1 MPNSRIYYASQTA
14 QVRPQTAT
22 PTSSSDIFNG
32 WYQPLGL
39 QSVSMTTNFALEPA
53 FQLGTVELYDNVE
66 SIPEVEVT
74 LNRVID
80 TTAPLYLMC
89 MGGKDGVDGAENKQL
104 VSLANNRVNFRL
116 GVYESANQFIS
127 NVASQYVVCSGMYL
141 SNFNYT
147 IPIEGNATEEV
158 TLVGNHKIWN
168 TGAFLGDSSFNVSN
182 IFNPSTTVGAITPT
196 TASGILRKQYVD
208 IISSTLPIGPS
219 GIRQPGGNKMPHFQ
233 NITISAS
240 LGRESINQL
249 GRFAPY
255 CRYTNFPIEV
265 TSEFEVMSTDGDGVD
280 ADDFLNQSFC
290 NGPKSNLK
298 QHPIK
303 IVICD
308 GDSTTASNSMALDLG
323 NKNTLTSINQTGG
336 DTGGGNV
343 MVTYSF
349 RNFNNFTIQASGT
362 YKDGL
367 KIASGSLSMQSL
379 PESNPV
385 VPVTQSTS
393 YNYLDTDQIN
403 NSGD

>member
-14 QVRPQTAT
+14 QLRPQIAT
-22 PTSSSDIFNG
+22 PTQHSDIFDG

-89 MGGKDGVDGAENKQL
+89 MGGKNGVDGAENKQL

-116 GVYESANQFIS
+116 GIYESANQFVS
-127 NVASQYVVCSGMYL
+127 NTASQYVVCSGMYL
-141 SNFNYT
+141 SSFNYT

-168 TGAFLGDSSFNVSN
+168 TGSFLGDSNFSVGN
-182 IFNPSTTVGAITPT
+182 IFNPSTIVGAITPT

-208 IISSTLPIGPS
+208 IVSSTLPIGPS
-219 GIRQPGGNKMPHFQ
+219 GIRQPGGDKLPHFQ

-280 ADDFLNQSFC
+280 ADDFLGQSFC

-298 QHPIK
+298 QHPIRV
-303 IVICD
+303 VICD
-308 GDSTTASNSMALDLG
+308 GDYTTASNSMALDLG

-367 KIASGSLSMQSL
+367 KIDNGTLSMQSL
-379 PESNPV
+379 PESAPV
-385 VPVTQSTS
+385 APAVS
-393 YNYLDTDQIN
+393 YNYFDNTDQ
-403 NSGD
+403 

>member
-22 PTSSSDIFNG
+22 PASSSDIYSG

-89 MGGKDGVDGAENKQL
+89 MGGKDGVDGAKDKPI

-116 GVYESANQFIS
+116 GIYESANQFIS
-127 NVASQYVVCSGMYL
+127 STASQYVVCSGMYL
-141 SNFNYT
+141 SSFNYT

-168 TGAFLGDSSFNVSN
+168 TGSFLGDSSFNVGN
-182 IFNPSTTVGAITPT
+182 IFNPSTTVGSITPT

-208 IISSTLPIGPS
+208 ITNSSLPIGPS
-219 GIRQPGGNKMPHFQ
+219 GIRQPGGDKMPHFQ

-255 CRYTNFPIEV
+255 CRYTNFPIEI

-280 ADDFLNQSFC
+280 ADDFLGQSFC
-290 NGPKSNLK
+290 NGTKSNLK

-308 GDSTTASNSMALDLG
+308 GDATTASNSMALDLG
-323 NKNTLTSINQTGG
+323 FKNTLTSINQTGG

-362 YKDGL
+362 YSDGL
-367 KIASGSLSMQSL
+367 KIAAGSLSMQSL
-379 PESNPV
+379 PSS
-385 VPVTQSTS
+385 STVAPS
-393 YNYLDTDQIN
+393 APYNYFNTDQ
-403 NSGD
+403 

>member
-14 QVRPQTAT
+14 QLRPQIAT
-22 PTSSSDIFNG
+22 PASSSDIYSG

-116 GVYESANQFIS
+116 GIYESANQFIS
-127 NVASQYVVCSGMYL
+127 NTASQYVVCSGMYL
-141 SNFNYT
+141 SSFNYT
-147 IPIEGNATEEV
+147 IPIEGNATEEI

-168 TGAFLGDSSFNVSN
+168 TGAFLGDSSFDVGN

-208 IISSTLPIGPS
+208 IVGSTLPIGPS
-219 GIRQPGGNKMPHFQ
+219 GIRQPGGDKMPHFQ

-280 ADDFLNQSFC
+280 ADDFLGQSFC

-298 QHPIK
+298 QHPIR

-323 NKNTLTSINQTGG
+323 YKNTLTSINQTGG

-379 PESNPV
+379 PESAPV
-385 VPVTQSTS
+385 APAVS
-393 YNYLDTDQIN
+393 YNYFDTDQ
-403 NSGD
+403 